1 MIEKISFLLLF
12 AFGLFLI
19 WSSYMLFFN
28 PEKVK
33 KIIAMAGSTT
43 FINYFELTIRLIVGI
58 AFIFVSTKFDQVYSM
73 IGYFLIISALIL
85 MIIPKKLHNGFST
98 KAAEK
103 LKPIYLKIAAPFSL
117 FGGLLLI
124 YGIL

>member
-1 MIEKISFLLLF
+1 
-12 AFGLFLI
+12 
-19 WSSYMLFFN
+19 MLFFN
-28 PEKVK
+28 PKKDK